1 MPLVS
6 ISDTRNLCNTTE
18 EVLSLL
24 SFFYEFYACGVRDI
38 LERGA
43 LGICRSSVWSKNR
56 GPLLSDSFAFC
67 CIIVSERSA
76 WNPTA
81 PHYEALSAVEHG
93 AWRTRC
99 ENQSRFGAKSMG
111 MSRPV
116 EANTYQEYDTYHI
129 QTLVANV
136 QHLRCQP
143 APINNQVPRKATGKP
158 EERRRGFLTYFLI
171 LVAYLSSL

>member
-99 ENQSRFGAKSMG
+99 ENQSRFGAKSMD

-116 EANTYQEYDTYHI
+116 ELTHTKNMI
-129 QTLVANV
+129 RIISRLLLQTCNISDVN
-136 QHLRCQP
+136 QHQP
-143 APINNQVPRKATGKP
+143 TTRSHGKP
-158 EERRRGFLTYFLI
+158 QESQRKGGA
-171 LVAYLSSL
+171 VSLRTF